1 MSWHGMTSLM
11 NLSPTHPPRLLTNT
25 KKCRNFSLETLFF
38 LLWTFQKQ
46 IFALRAKYLQRMKK
60 AQQFSKQLLMRAQWA
75 TTRASSSRKTK
86 LIFMQIFL
94 LWFLDSRL
102 GSTQRSKNENLAQN
116 LNFKW
121 VLQCYIFVCRTD
133 STKHAVYTSTGIVDS
148 GWWWPVW
155 QLENW
160 HPNFRELSQTIFKI
174 DFFSLTLVV
183 DGWWLSA
190 L

>member
-1 MSWHGMTSLM
+1 MAW
-11 NLSPTHPPRLLTNT
+11 NDFTHEPFTHASTEASYEHQKMPEFQL
-25 KKCRNFSLETLFF
+25 RNSFFSFVNF
-38 LLWTFQKQ
+38 PKANFCFAGK
-46 IFALRAKYLQRMKK
+46 IFAAYEKGPTIFKTAFDASTMSHNSRE
-60 AQQFSKQLLMRAQWA
+60 QLPQD
-75 TTRASSSRKTK
+75 KTDFYANF
-86 LIFMQIFL
+86 LIVIFGL
-94 LWFLDSRL
+94 AARL
-102 GSTQRSKNENLAQN
+102 HSTQRNENLAQN